1 MYQLIQLRPHR
12 EGVALGG
19 SGTGLRAVFK
29 AGNDRHRIF
38 HHIQNLADGIF
49 LGLSAQLIA
58 AAFAAN
64 SFKELRIDKLLSDY
78 FQILFGDAL
87 PLGDLL

>member
-12 EGVALGG
+12 KGIALGG
-19 SGTGLRAVFK
+19 SGANLRAVFE

-49 LGLSAQLIA
+49 LGLSAEPIA
-58 AAFAAN
+58 AALAAN